1 MFGRIELR
9 IKVILTTR
17 IIEQIKEHDS
27 YKVMVKLL
35 TIKIVITIKMEFYT
49 LFFN

>member
-27 YKVMVKLL
+27 YKAMVELL